1 MYNFLLIEDSES
13 DAQAFL
19 DTVKRLNFSKNETI
33 YSVEVAETYEK
44 GIEKLNSNYNGVI
57 IDIKLND
64 DKNGN
69 DIVKEILKKYR
80 LPIAVFTGTPDVRID
95 EETPIAIYIK
105 GEASHETI
113 INDLCEISDTGIYN
127 VLSGTGILEEIMT
140 QIYWK
145 NLYPQ
150 MTIWREKR
158 SQGIETEK
166 ILLRYAISHIQE
178 LIDNDVPAYVT
189 EETYIVPPISNAIKT
204 GGIYKE
210 KHSKD
215 YVIVLSPPCDLAIHH
230 GKIKT
235 DRILVCEIEE
245 QDVINKVLM
254 EKGTNADKKKEHIR
268 NGLNNNFTDYYH
280 WLPGN
285 SLFDGGYINFRK
297 VLTYDPTEFG
307 ARFGNAKLKVQ
318 DYFVKSIMNRFSA
331 YYARQGQPD
340 FDFKRETKVVYERM
354 VALSKEETT
363 TTE

>member
-1 MYNFLLIEDSES
+1 MNNVDVGWGIASACNMKCKFCYSATVRED
-13 DAQAFL
+13 
-19 DTVKRLNFSKNETI
+19 
-33 YSVEVAETYEK
+33 
-44 GIEKLNSNYNGVI
+44 
-57 IDIKLND
+57 
-64 DKNGN
+64 
-69 DIVKEILKKYR
+69 LKK
-80 LPIAVFTGTPDVRID
+80 
-95 EETPIAIYIK
+95 
-105 GEASHETI
+105 
-113 INDLCEISDTGIYN
+113 
-127 VLSGTGILEEIMT
+127 
-140 QIYWK
+140 
-145 NLYPQ
+145 
-150 MTIWREKR
+150 
-158 SQGIETEK
+158 
-166 ILLRYAISHIQE
+166 
-178 LIDNDVPAYVT
+178 NDVGLKDW
-189 EETYIVPPISNAIKT
+189 INFIDRNAIKT

-307 ARFGNAKLKVQ
+307 AKFGNAKLKVQ

-340 FDFKRETKVVYERM
+340 FDFKRETKVVYENGCFEQRRNYSNRINI
-354 VALSKEETT
+354 L
-363 TTE
+363 